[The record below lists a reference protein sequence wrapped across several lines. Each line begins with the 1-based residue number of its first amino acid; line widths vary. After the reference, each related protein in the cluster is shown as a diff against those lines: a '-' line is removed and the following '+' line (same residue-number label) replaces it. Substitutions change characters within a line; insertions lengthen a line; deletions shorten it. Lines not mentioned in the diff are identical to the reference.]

1 MRKTLINLLFLSLA
15 ASAGPLA
22 YAQARPAAGNI
33 EFKNIA
39 EVEIE
44 VKAAD
49 GKIEKKR
56 TAVQKAIPGTV
67 VFYTSTFKN
76 VSAKP
81 AGNISIN
88 NPVPANTTL
97 VAASAYGE
105 GMDISYSA
113 DGGKTWAAADKVT
126 VKGADGK
133 QRAAGISEFTHIR
146 WTLRGE
152 LPAGKQGEAG
162 FRVVVN

>member
-1 MRKTLINLLFLSLA
+1 MRNTLINLLFVSLA

-22 YAQARPAAGNI
+22 YAQARPVSGNI

-39 EVEIE
+39 EVEVE

-56 TAVQKAIPGTV
+56 GPVQKAIPGTV
-67 VFYTSTFKN
+67 IFYTSTFSN
-76 VSAKP
+76 ISAKP

-105 GMDISYSA
+105 GMDIGYSA
-113 DGGKTWAAADKVT
+113 DGGKTWATADKVK
-126 VKGADGK
+126 VKGVDGK
-133 QRAAGISEFTHIR
+133 ERAAALSELTHIR
-146 WTLRGE
+146 WTQRGE
-152 LPAGKQGEAG
+152 LASGKQGEAG

>member
-1 MRKTLINLLFLSLA
+1 MRNTLINLLFVSLA

-22 YAQARPAAGNI
+22 YAQARPVSGNI

-39 EVEIE
+39 EVEVE

-56 TAVQKAIPGTV
+56 GPVQKAIPGTV
-67 VFYTSTFKN
+67 IFYTSTFN
-76 VSAKP
+76 NISAKP

-105 GMDISYSA
+105 GMDIGYSA
-113 DGGKTWAAADKVT
+113 DGGKTWATADKVK
-126 VKGADGK
+126 VKGVDGK
-133 QRAAGISEFTHIR
+133 ERAAALSELTHIR
-146 WTLRGE
+146 WTQRGE
-152 LPAGKQGEAG
+152 LASGKQGEAG

>member
-1 MRKTLINLLFLSLA
+1 MRKTLVNLLFLSLVA
-15 ASAGPLA
+15 TAGPLA
-22 YAQARPAAGNI
+22 YAQARPAGGNI

-39 EVEIE
+39 EVEVE

-49 GKIEKKR
+49 GKVEKKR
-56 TAVQKAIPGTV
+56 SPVQKAIPGTV

-76 VSAKP
+76 ISAKP

-113 DGGKTWAAADKVT
+113 DGGKTWAAADKVK

-133 QRAAGISEFTHIR
+133 ERAAGLSELTHIR

-152 LPAGKQGEAG
+152 LAPGKQGEAG